1 MINAFFSAKLI
12 NYNTIKIVLFSS
24 VGKADNVPINLYDN
38 HGFLEKL
45 LISNQSF
52 LNGLVVYECKTKNKI
67 ELGNDYYIAIESFG
81 MIPLNVNDLVFSEG
95 FNELYYYDKDDLG
108 ATYTKERTTFKVW
121 APLASKVILMLKKD
135 NEKFKTYK
143 MERIEKGVYTITMEG
158 DLDGYKYRYQVTN
171 SGITTISIDPYG
183 KSSDANGKNS
193 VVIDLNKTKINMYSN
208 VPKTY
213 SNNVDTVLYEL
224 NVRDFTI
231 DEHSNIKNR
240 GKYLGLTE
248 EGTKTIKGNPT
259 GLDYLKSLNITH
271 VQLLPVLDFKTVDEE
286 NPDKTYNWGYDPYQY
301 FTLEGSYSTNP
312 NDPYSRII
320 EFKKMI
326 SALHKAGLRVNLDVV
341 YNHVYDYQMSTFEK
355 IVPNYYFRRQ
365 KNGLLCNGSG
375 CGNDFASE
383 KPMCR
388 KLILDS
394 LTYLLKEFEV
404 DGFRFDLFGLTDIE
418 TTKEILTTL
427 KKINPHVMI
436 YGEGWDMAT
445 ELPYDKKTTIYNSFK
460 IPEVAFFNDTYR
472 DVVGGSNF
480 GGSKG
485 YALGNLALKNGFQ
498 FSLMGSIIDH
508 FEYKARF
515 ENANQSINYV
525 ECHDNKTIFDKI
537 DDYCGKDVEL
547 SEKLRILNLINGTIA
562 LSIGVPFYHA
572 GQEIGLTKFQVDNTY
587 NKGDKYNM
595 FRWYLLDERYDNYL
609 YFKSLL
615 DYRRNVVKNKE
626 YAKDCVIKNTG
637 FKEFNNDSFAFLI
650 NNVEVE
656 ENRIEEYLVAF
667 NVTNENKYNDL
678 GDYYKAIIGVA
689 GQLKNSDIYTRNIIL
704 EDKCLNCFYK
714 RK

>member
-1 MINAFFSAKLI
+1 
-12 NYNTIKIVLFSS
+12 
-24 VGKADNVPINLYDN
+24 
-38 HGFLEKL
+38 
-45 LISNQSF
+45 
-52 LNGLVVYECKTKNKI
+52 
-67 ELGNDYYIAIESFG
+67 
-81 MIPLNVNDLVFSEG
+81 
-95 FNELYYYDKDDLG
+95 
-108 ATYTKERTTFKVW
+108 
-121 APLASKVILMLKKD
+121 
-135 NEKFKTYK
+135 
-143 MERIEKGVYTITMEG
+143 
-158 DLDGYKYRYQVTN
+158 
-171 SGITTISIDPYG
+171 
-183 KSSDANGKNS
+183 
-193 VVIDLNKTKINMYSN
+193 
-208 VPKTY
+208 
-213 SNNVDTVLYEL
+213 
-224 NVRDFTI
+224 
-231 DEHSNIKNR
+231 
-240 GKYLGLTE
+240 
-248 EGTKTIKGNPT
+248 
-259 GLDYLKSLNITH
+259 
-271 VQLLPVLDFKTVDEE
+271 
-286 NPDKTYNWGYDPYQY
+286 
-301 FTLEGSYSTNP
+301 
-312 NDPYSRII
+312 
-320 EFKKMI
+320 
-326 SALHKAGLRVNLDVV
+326 
-341 YNHVYDYQMSTFEK
+341 
-355 IVPNYYFRRQ
+355 
-365 KNGLLCNGSG
+365 
-375 CGNDFASE
+375 
-383 KPMCR
+383 
-388 KLILDS
+388 
-394 LTYLLKEFEV
+394 
-404 DGFRFDLFGLTDIE
+404 
-418 TTKEILTTL
+418 
-427 KKINPHVMI
+427 
-436 YGEGWDMAT
+436 MAT

-595 FRWYLLDERYDNYL
+595 FRWNLLDERYENYL

-678 GDYYKAIIGVA
+678 GDYYKAIIGVG